1 MLVGKRLKVCR
12 RSFVGGDDRLRGEE
26 DGLRWG
32 WGEWTLERGRQFV
45 ADKAW
50 AALEMGSVDA

>member
-1 MLVGKRLKVCR
+1 VGKRLKVCR